1 MSAMEIDQEVLRLWM
16 SRKAIDDMIDENEVE
31 NAAPKPPVSPDGEFS
46 GDVFANKEFSGES
59 SEDSGYELEDL
70 EPELEETSIVVNG
83 GDLKDFPAQYYIP
96 AIRKHEF
103 PVVGIYVDP
112 RIVCGFRYK
121 VRPIQDEEFQKEKL
135 LFNGRALELQSI
147 GRGYSRRLTFQPD
160 EGTIN
165 DNPNYFWAD
174 SRPNGFA
181 FEISVISSGDM
192 FMIQDANH
200 MIIGTLQVVQIQNPQ
215 EEITHQVLDDGEVE
229 KTIRVRTFCK
239 VEYFQDNNVGHALV
253 PVSGVAI
260 VSRPRGKSATVLRVT
275 NASIG
280 YPARRGYTLVPGVDN
295 KYRTVTVSGA
305 AIGDAPT
312 TYTVTGLEPFE
323 MPVIGTYVDPR
334 IVPGFEYRVCPAG
347 NRRRHLFNGDALR
360 LVSIGMG
367 YAKRLTF
374 APSPNCLNNNSNYFW
389 SDSYPDGLGFEP
401 RALHVGMKFNI
412 YAGDQRL
419 GYANVYRADV
429 SQMEEKQELIENLDG
444 IPGTSIVKHIHV
456 DVICQVVLEQVG
468 DGGKQLKIEDIHRM
482 RVAGTAI
489 LVKPPRAASAKLLR
503 VENIGLD
510 SLLNLLFLNQ
520 QSLLVF
526 YPMDD

>member
-1 MSAMEIDQEVLRLWM
+1 MEIADQEVLSLWTTKR
-16 SRKAIDDMIDENEVE
+16 SINDIIEQDERADNTS
-31 NAAPKPPVSPDGEFS
+31 ATKPPVNSDGEFS
-46 GDVFANKEFSGES
+46 GDMFNKEYSDGACS
-59 SEDSGYELEDL
+59 DDSGFDLDDL
-70 EPELEETSIVVNG
+70 ESDESHVEETALVVDG
-83 GDLKDFPAQYYIP
+83 KDLRDFPAKYFIP
-96 AIRKHEF
+96 GIRKHEF

-112 RIVCGFRYK
+112 RIVCGFRYR
-121 VRPIQDEEFQKEKL
+121 VRPIQDEESQKKERL
-135 LFNGRALELQSI
+135 LFNGCALELQSI

-160 EGTIN
+160 EGTMN

-181 FEISVISSGDM
+181 FEISVISPGDM

-200 MIIGTLQVVQIQNPQ
+200 IIIGTLQVVSIQGSQ

-253 PVSGVAI
+253 PMSGVSI
-260 VSRPRGKSATVLRVT
+260 VSRARGSRSATVFRVT
-275 NASIG
+275 NVSLG
-280 YPARRGYTLVPGVDN
+280 TRRGYTLLPGVDN

-305 AIGDAPT
+305 DIGDAPT
-312 TYTVTGLEPFE
+312 TYTITGLEPYE
-323 MPVIGTYVDPR
+323 MPVIGTFVDPR

-347 NRRRHLFNGDALR
+347 STRRHLFNGEALR
-360 LVSIGMG
+360 LVSVGMG

-374 APSPNCLNNNSNYFW
+374 APSPNQLNNNSNYFW

-412 YAGDQRL
+412 YAGEQRL
-419 GYANVYRADV
+419 GYAKVYRADA
-429 SQMEEKQELIENLDG
+429 SQVEERQELID
-444 IPGTSIVKHIHV
+444 SSVVKYIHV
-456 DVICQVVLEQVG
+456 DVVCQVVLEQPG
-468 DGGKQLKIEDIHRM
+468 DGDKYIKIEDIHRM

-489 LVKPPRAASAKLLR
+489 LVKPPRATAAKLLR

-510 SLLNLLFLNQ
+510 SLLNLLFICQ
-520 QSLLVF
+520 ESRLVF
-526 YPMDD
+526 VPMED